1 MGLYWKVCAAVLL
14 AVVLLTMRRQEM
26 GIVLGMAVCAMA
38 ALSALQYL
46 EPVLE
51 VLDSIKAFGDLDGEL
66 LVILLKSVG
75 IGLLTEIAGMI
86 CTDSG
91 NGALAKSLQLL
102 GTAVILWLS
111 IPLFTALL
119 ELIRDILEGLCEGLP
134 SS

>member
-119 ELIRDILEGLCEGLP
+119 ELIRDILEGL
-134 SS
+134 